1 MDANLYQTLIA
12 KIPLFKPL
20 QPEELAI
27 IIKISKL
34 FRVKKGITVVKEG
47 SKGSAMY
54 MLVEGKAV
62 VDKLIPGA
70 NKQTRLATIDAPS
83 VFGEMSLI
91 DGNPRSAS
99 VSTITDAV
107 LLKVDLDTFNQLRS
121 AYHPA
126 AFKVVRQLAYTL
138 CERLEEK
145 TERIMEFYKNPQKNL
160 GRIEDM
166 FLKKN
171 L

>member
-1 MDANLYQTLIA
+1 MDAKLYQTLVA

-20 QPEELAI
+20 APEELAV
-27 IIKISKL
+27 IIKLSKL
-34 FRVKKGITVVKEG
+34 FKVKKNVTVVKEG
-47 SKGSAMY
+47 SQGSAMY
-54 MLVEGKAV
+54 MLVEGRAR
-62 VDKLIPGA
+62 VDKAIPGTG
-70 NKQTRLATIDAPS
+70 KSTTLTTIDAPS

-91 DGNPRSAS
+91 DGSPRSAS
-99 VSTITDAV
+99 VTTVTDAV
-107 LLKVDLDTFNQLRS
+107 LLKVDLETFNKLRA

-126 AFKVVRQLAYTL
+126 VFKVIRQLAYTL

-145 TERIMEFYKNPQKNL
+145 TERLLEFYKNPQKNL
-160 GRIEDM
+160 ARIEEM